1 MEFIPELRDMSVVP
15 LASATSQ
22 NRQFPGRVVEVHK
35 GEKGS
40 ARGNSEEEQE
50 QTLPREAVVLGRG
63 DKQVEVNELTA
74 FGVGS
79 IPMSVVETYTSGG
92 RMHSERLDFAART
105 IVLGDEVAAA
115 RRAARGLR
123 AYVEGYEFRFR
134 ADYLEDLTAQDPVQR
149 SSSSA
154 DDS

>member
-1 MEFIPELRDMSVVP
+1 MEFIPELRDMTVVP
-15 LASATSQ
+15 LAAATSQ

-40 ARGNSEEEQE
+40 ARGNSEEEQRE
-50 QTLPREAVVLGRG
+50 TSAREAVVLGRG
-63 DKQVEVNELTA
+63 EKQAQLSERTP

-105 IVLGDEVAAA
+105 IVSGDEVAAA
-115 RRAARGLR
+115 RQAAKGLR

-134 ADYLEDLTAQDPVQR
+134 ADYLEDLTAQDPPQR
-149 SSSSA
+149 SAQSA